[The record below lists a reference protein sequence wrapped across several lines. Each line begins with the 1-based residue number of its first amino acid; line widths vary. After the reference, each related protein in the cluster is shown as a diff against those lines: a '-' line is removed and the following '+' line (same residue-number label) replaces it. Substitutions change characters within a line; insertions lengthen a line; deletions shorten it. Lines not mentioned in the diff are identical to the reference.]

1 MPRYELK
8 DITIKLVD
16 VAEEVRLLYG
26 EKAEYIAG
34 RPIPEKDLRFEVT
47 AERDGRK
54 STLSCPAD
62 IKLSAEDFLAL
73 VNRDRR

>member
-16 VAEEVRLLYG
+16 AAEEVRQLYG
-26 EKAEYIAG
+26 EKAEYVVG

-47 AERDGRK
+47 AECDGRK
-54 STLSCPAD
+54 STLSCPAG

-73 VNRDRR
+73 VNRGR